1 MKLTWSYRSAIAL
14 ALMGFLALTI
24 SGGWLILQPF
34 DPALLEK
41 YGSFVGGFIGSL
53 FTLAG
58 FLLLFEAIVL
68 QQRLFEKQQF
78 ESKFFELLKIHREN
92 VSELKKRIPIRGDK
106 YEEGRRVFVQM
117 RKEFGEIIGI
127 VREHESTL
135 PQRLTEREVVNLA
148 YLIFFYGVSET
159 LFNKGQNQT
168 TMLREKLR
176 HSKYP
181 QTLVDNVI
189 NTCCGCMD
197 EENQY
202 IRFNGNQ
209 LRLGHY
215 FRHLFQTVKYV
226 DQSVILKQEEKYF
239 YLKTLRA
246 QLSAHEQLILFYS
259 VVSEIGKAWIEPV
272 NYIVRYRLIK
282 NIPLESGFTYH
293 LNPGNY
299 FQIKYEDESSLR
311 TYMPAS

>member
-1 MKLTWSYRSAIAL
+1 MKRTLSYTLAIIL
-14 ALMGFLALTI
+14 VCIGFVALTVSVI
-24 SGGWLILQPF
+24 WLVLQPF

-53 FTLAG
+53 FSLAG
-58 FLLLFEAIVL
+58 FLLLFEAITL

-78 ESKFFELLKIHREN
+78 ESKFFDLLKMHREN
-92 VSELKKRIPIRGDK
+92 VSEMKKRIPIKGDK
-106 YEEGRRVFVQM
+106 YEEGRRVFVLM

-127 VREHESTL
+127 VRESEKKLNISVGETKA
-135 PQRLTEREVVNLA
+135 VNLA

-168 TMLREKLR
+168 SLLREKLEN
-176 HSKYP
+176 SSYDKVF
-181 QTLVDNVI
+181 LESVI
-189 NTCCGCMD
+189 QACCLCMD

-209 LRLGHY
+209 VRLGHY
-215 FRHLFQTVKYV
+215 YRHLFQVVKFV
-226 DQSVILKQEEKYF
+226 DQSSILQPKEKYF

-259 VVSEIGKAWIEPV
+259 VVSDIGRPWITPI
-272 NYIVRYRLIK
+272 NYISQYRLIK
-282 NIPLESGFTYH
+282 NVPLEKGFTYDI
-293 LNPGNY
+293 NPSNY
-299 FQIKYEDESSLR
+299 FNIRYEDETFVR
-311 TYMPAS
+311 TKME